1 MADAPDPGVAR
12 FLDHLTVER
21 RLSPRTVAAY
31 GEDLAQ
37 LAAFLAARGGATAWR
52 RIGSDSIRAF
62 VAAQHRGGV
71 SARSLQRRLS
81 AFRSFYRWLLREG
94 RASTNPADGVRAPKV
109 ARKLPNVLDA
119 DEVAAFIELPPDA
132 PLATRD
138 RALLELFYSSAL
150 RVSELCGLRWE
161 SLDLEQGLVR
171 VLGKG
176 ERTRIVPVGRRA
188 LVALAAWRRE
198 TGGAATQPVFPGR
211 KGPISVRAVQARLKV
226 WARRQGVWK
235 RVHPHLLRHSCASH
249 MLESSGNLR
258 AVQEMLG
265 HADIAT
271 TQIYTHLDFQH
282 LARVYDAAHPR
293 ARRKP
298 RP

>member
-1 MADAPDPGVAR
+1 MDTAPDPSVAR
-12 FLDHLTVER
+12 FLQYLAVER
-21 RLSPRTVAAY
+21 GLSPRTVEAY

-37 LAAFLAARGGATAWR
+37 LGAWLAQRGEATEWR
-52 RIGSDSIRAF
+52 RLGSDSIRAF
-62 VAAQHRGGV
+62 IAAQHRQGI
-71 SARSLQRRLS
+71 SSRSLQRRLS
-81 AFRSFYRWLLREG
+81 AVRSFYRWLVREG
-94 RASTNPADGVRAPKV
+94 AAVSNPADGVRAPRL

-119 DEVAAFIELPPDA
+119 DEVAAFLELPEGA

-150 RVSELCGLRWE
+150 RVSELCRLHWE
-161 SLDLEQGLVR
+161 HLDLAQGLVR

-176 ERTRIVPVGRRA
+176 NRTRIVPVGRRA
-188 LVALAAWRRE
+188 REALELWRQE
-198 TGGAATQPVFPGR
+198 SGGVPGQPVFAGR
-211 KGPISVRAVQARLKV
+211 NGPLSVRAVQARLKV
-226 WARRQGVWK
+226 WAKRQGVWK

-282 LARVYDAAHPR
+282 LAKVYDAAHPR

-298 RP
+298 GA